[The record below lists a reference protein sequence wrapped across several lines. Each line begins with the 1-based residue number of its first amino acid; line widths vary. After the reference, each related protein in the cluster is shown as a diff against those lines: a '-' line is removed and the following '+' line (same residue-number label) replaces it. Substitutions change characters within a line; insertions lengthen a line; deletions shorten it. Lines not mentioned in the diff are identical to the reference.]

1 MSLSG
6 WYHQKAAQC
15 ARMAKESADPIKRAN
30 LLKDRKLW
38 LELAGGIELHERG
51 EFEGIN
57 GGRTKGPIKKNLH

>member
-1 MSLSG
+1 
-6 WYHQKAAQC
+6 
-15 ARMAKESADPIKRAN
+15 MAKESADPIKRAN

-57 GGRTKGPIKKNLH
+57 GGRSKGPIRKNRH